1 MMQKNLYGNLLN
13 DIFWSDEVAPIL
25 PNVLQ
30 EGILN

>member
-1 MMQKNLYGNLLN
+1 MMQKKLDGILLN

-30 EGILN
+30 EGLLN